1 VAETSDNPQIDGHP
15 LAGRQHH
22 CRRKYVTMTSDA
34 VRPTFAARSDTG
46 LVRSSNEDRFIAE
59 PPIFAVADGMGGRNA
74 GEVAATIAIATLG
87 RVATD
92 GSATSKADLTR
103 LLEESHREIRARAGA
118 EPDLAGMGTTCTVV
132 LVDGAS
138 AHIAHVGDSRAYL
151 LRAGR
156 LDQLTDDH
164 SLVASMVREGLID
177 EEDARL
183 HRRRNII
190 TRALG
195 ADQTLSVDVVTVG
208 LLPADRLL
216 LCTDG
221 LTGYVADAAILDALT
236 SGADPQRAVDRLI
249 DLANDAGGN
258 DNVTVVIIDPTV
270 PGQTS

>member
-1 VAETSDNPQIDGHP
+1 LAETSDNPQIDGHRSP
-15 LAGRQHH
+15 ASSIAAEGTLSR
-22 CRRKYVTMTSDA
+22 MTTDA

-59 PPIFAVADGMGGRNA
+59 PPIFAVADGMGGPNA
-74 GEVAATIAIATLG
+74 GEVAATIAIATLR
-87 RVATD
+87 RVTAG
-92 GSATSKADLTR
+92 GSATSQADLTR

-118 EPDLAGMGTTCTVV
+118 EPDLAGMGTTCTVA

-195 ADQTLSVDVVTVG
+195 ADQTLNVDVLTVG

-221 LTGYVADAAILDALT
+221 LTAYVADAAIADVLT

-258 DNVTVVIIDPTV
+258 DNVTVVVIDPPV
-270 PGQTS
+270 PGEPS